1 MTVEIREVAIS
12 SKSDKDNLPIR
23 PTIIPWKDAK
33 MLRSHSIGATVQEI
47 LQSVAVQDSQDVVQI
62 NIIGDPSSG
71 KTTLAKTLGH
81 LIHKRSKIAFSVRL
95 FGRKE
100 LLNFEETLKTLSP
113 ANYVLIFDDLSFLG
127 AEASSKQ
134 IEMVKKAVTE
144 IRHLPG
150 GKDVKIII
158 IKNFHYTLGLP
169 KYLRTNDFS
178 YFTTVGSNEDE
189 NMEKIVGVQN
199 MGKVFHFKKIRNK
212 IKIAPEGHKIFSYQ
226 LGTKGKFDYT
236 YKHPFIPVL
245 YWNGDTLRHIVA
257 PSRNWIDPI
266 CSTCEEYTGE
276 QHFASEVDVGKFI
289 DESGIKFSPSTFKTA
304 VLLKLKEQGINAF
317 RPQLVSALRYL
328 DKVLETKRISLEDL
342 AVHYGFKPTNTKMRK
357 KLDGVLS
364 DEPLDKSLKTIDTN
378 G

>member
-1 MTVEIREVAIS
+1 MTVEIREVAA
-12 SKSDKDNLPIR
+12 KPQYEKDDLPLR
-23 PTIIPWKDAK
+23 PTIINWKDSR
-33 MLRSHSIGATVQEI
+33 MLRTHSIGATVQEI

-81 LIHKRSKIAFSVRL
+81 LIHKRAKIEFSVRL

-150 GKDVKIII
+150 GKDVKIVI

-189 NMEKIVGVQN
+189 NMEKIVGSKN
-199 MGKVFHFKKIRNK
+199 MGKVFYFKKIRNK

-245 YWNGDTLRHIVA
+245 YWNGDSLRHIVS
-257 PSRNWIDPI
+257 PPRQWIDPVCSI
-266 CSTCEEYTGE
+266 CE
-276 QHFASEVDVGKFI
+276 QFTSEQKFVSEIDIAKFI
-289 DESGIKFSPSTFKTA
+289 DESGVKFSPSTFKTA
-304 VLLKLKEQGINAF
+304 VLLKLKENGINAL

-328 DKVLETKRISLEDL
+328 DKVLETKKVSLEDL
-342 AVHYGFKPTNTKMRK
+342 AVHYGLKPTNTKLRK
-357 KLDGVLS
+357 KLDGVVG
-364 DEPLDKSLKTIDTN
+364 PDTKN
-378 G
+378 LLNTE

>member
-1 MTVEIREVAIS
+1 MTVEIREVAVKPS
-12 SKSDKDNLPIR
+12 SDKEDLPLR
-23 PTIIPWKDAK
+23 PSIINWKDAR
-33 MLRSHSIGATVQEI
+33 MLRTHSIGATVQEI

-81 LIHKRSKIAFSVRL
+81 LIHKRAKIAFAVRL

-100 LLNFEETLKTLSP
+100 LLNFEETLKGLSP
-113 ANYVLIFDDLSFLG
+113 TNYVLIFDDLSFLG

-150 GKDVKIII
+150 GKDVKIVI

-169 KYLRTNDFS
+169 KYLRANDFC
-178 YFTTVGSNEDE
+178 YLTTVGSNEDE
-189 NMEKIVGVQN
+189 NVEKIVGAKN
-199 MGKVFHFKKIRNK
+199 MSKVYHFKKIRNK

-245 YWNGDTLRHIVA
+245 YWNGDSLRHIVA
-257 PSRNWIDPI
+257 PSRQWIDPV
-266 CSTCEEYTGE
+266 CSTCEEHTSE
-276 QHFASEVDVGKFI
+276 QHFTSEVDISKFI
-289 DESGIKFSPSTFKTA
+289 EESGIKFSPSTFKTA
-304 VLLKLKEQGINAF
+304 VLIKLKEQGINAF
-317 RPQLVSALRYL
+317 RPQLVAALRYM

-342 AVHYGFKPTNTKMRK
+342 AVHYNLKPTNTRLRK
-357 KLDGVLS
+357 KLDGVLL
-364 DEPLDKSLKTIDTN
+364 EENTDKSLKTIDTN